1 MKFLTRDQIISIHE
15 DLINEFGGI
24 HGLRDEGM
32 LDSALS
38 APFLSFGNQELY
50 PGIVDK
56 AARLC
61 YELVQNHPFLD
72 GNKRIGTM
80 AMLIYLDQ
88 NNLALNCKEDELTKI
103 ILLVADGTID
113 NQQLSLWILQH
124 LD

>member
-1 MKFLTRDQIISIHE
+1 MKYLTRDQIIAIHE

-32 LDSALS
+32 LDSALQT
-38 APFLSFGNQELY
+38 PFQSFGGQELY
-50 PGIVDK
+50 PGIIEK

-61 YELVQNHPFLD
+61 YGLVLNHPFLD

-80 AMLIYLDQ
+80 AMLIFLDQ
-88 NNLALNCKEDELTKI
+88 NHLNLNCSEDDLTEI
-103 ILLVADGTID
+103 ILHLANGSID
-113 NQQLSLWILQH
+113 NQQLTFWLIQH

>member
-38 APFLSFGNQELY
+38 APFQSFGNQELY

-61 YELVQNHPFLD
+61 YGLVQNHPFLD

-88 NNLALNCKEDELTKI
+88 NNLALNCKEDELTQI